1 MHSFDSLED
10 SHSEVET
17 LREELKKNL
26 NTLGEK
32 NKIISSLRLQV
43 DDLRDANDELE
54 KNQQLLQQKFDQV
67 QKQFTERDEETV
79 AISHALGEV
88 EKANELLTK
97 RLAGRTE
104 QLHKFVDELK
114 ATKKELNESR
124 SREEELRNKIELLNI
139 ELTKTSRKRSL
150 QENDGEEL
158 MQELY
163 DLRAQVKSLSHRQ
176 SRRSIDEEIL
186 KLKQELEV
194 TETSLKAENYHKERY
209 ARENFQLERK
219 VNELIKELNNMKE
232 SYLHLQCKLN
242 QVERESSPPPPPLPP
257 KSNRVQDENKP
268 EPADETGEF
277 MDVSS
282 KLSALVANTRA
293 QHQDFRPNRAADSV
307 PNYRIQKSRFFD
319 NDPIAEQK
327 IRLARASELARRN
340 MQTKPLH
347 QTSYPLELD
356 TFDTTNL
363 TENDIKSGGVHRQAL
378 SDFSNQRKPTRKP
391 EAFIV

>member
-10 SHSEVET
+10 SHSEVDT

-26 NTLGEK
+26 NTIEEK

-43 DDLRDANDELE
+43 DDLREANDELE
-54 KNQQLLQQKFDQV
+54 KSQQLLQQKFDQI
-67 QKQFTERDEETV
+67 QKQFTERNEETE

-104 QLHKFVDELK
+104 QLQKFVDELK
-114 ATKKELNESR
+114 STKKELNESR
-124 SREEELRNKIELLNI
+124 SREEELRNKNELLNI
-139 ELTKTSRKRSL
+139 ELTKTSRKRHL

-158 MQELY
+158 VQELY

-176 SRRSIDEEIL
+176 SRRSIDEEIM

-219 VNELIKELNNMKE
+219 VNELIKDLNNMKE

-242 QVERESSPPPPPLPP
+242 EVERNSSPPPPLPP
-257 KSNRVQDENKP
+257 KSTRVQDENKP

-282 KLSALVANTRA
+282 KLSALVANTRV
-293 QHQDFRPNRAADSV
+293 QHQDFRPNRAADCV

-319 NDPIAEQK
+319 SDPIAEQK
-327 IRLARASELARRN
+327 LRLARASELARRN

-378 SDFSNQRKPTRKP
+378 SDFSNQRKPSKKP

>member
-1 MHSFDSLED
+1 MHSFADSLNI
-10 SHSEVET
+10 STSEVDS
-17 LREELKKNL
+17 LREELKKNSI
-26 NTLGEK
+26 TIDEK

-54 KNQQLLQQKFDQV
+54 KDQQLLQQKLDQI
-67 QKQFTERDEETV
+67 QKQSSEKTEELEAV
-79 AISHALGEV
+79 SHALGEV
-88 EKANELLTK
+88 EKANDILTK

-104 QLHKFVDELK
+104 QLQKFVDDLK
-114 ATKKELNESR
+114 ATNKQLSESR
-124 SREEELRNKIELLNI
+124 NREEELKNKIELLTI
-139 ELTKTSRKRSL
+139 ELTKTSRKRHL
-150 QENDGEEL
+150 QDNDGEEL
-158 MQELY
+158 IQELY

-194 TETSLKAENYHKERY
+194 TETSLKATNYHKERY

-219 VNELIKELNNMKE
+219 VNDLMKELSAM
-232 SYLHLQCKLN
+232 
-242 QVERESSPPPPPLPP
+242 RENYSRRSSPPPPPLPP
-257 KSNRVQDENKP
+257 KSNRIQDENKP
-268 EPADETGEF
+268 QPADEAGEF

-282 KLSALVANTRA
+282 KLSTMVSNTRMP
-293 QHQDFRPNRAADSV
+293 HQDFRNNRAGDYV
-307 PNYRIQKSRFFD
+307 PNYRIQKSQFFD
-319 NDPIAEQK
+319 NDPHTEQK
-327 IRLARASELARRN
+327 IRIARANELARRN

-363 TENDIKSGGVHRQAL
+363 TENDIKSGGVHHRPAL
-378 SDFSNQRKPTRKP
+378 TDFSNQRKPTKKP